1 MLKRYNYRENC
12 RCAVRLPEKG
22 MINGQGRGDVSRLRY
37 GICHMSFNGC
47 EVISVYNALQ
57 YKGKPKPLPEVAA
70 FMERYRL
77 LMGFF
82 GCNVYCVGRALRHF
96 GVESQFTRDVSGA
109 EAFIVSY
116 WTGRPFLSMIHTV
129 FCRKTARGIAVYNR
143 YNNSETVQ
151 HLPDIATLIGKRK
164 PISAFCINA

>member
-1 MLKRYNYRENC
+1 MIKRYNYRENC
-12 RCAVRLPEKG
+12 RCAVRLPEKE

-57 YKGKPKPLPEVAA
+57 YKGKPQPLPEVAA

-82 GCNVYCVGRALRHF
+82 RCFTIIPALMF
-96 GVESQFTRDVSGA
+96 GFFYKPLQD
-109 EAFIVSY
+109 
-116 WTGRPFLSMIHTV
+116 
-129 FCRKTARGIAVYNR
+129 KYNM
-143 YNNSETVQ
+143 V
-151 HLPDIATLIGKRK
+151 
-164 PISAFCINA
+164 